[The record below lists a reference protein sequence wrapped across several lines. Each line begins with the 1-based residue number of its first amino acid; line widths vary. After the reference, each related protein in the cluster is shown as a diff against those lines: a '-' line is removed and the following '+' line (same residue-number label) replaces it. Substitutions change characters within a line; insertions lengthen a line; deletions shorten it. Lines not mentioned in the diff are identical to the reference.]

1 MHDDGAG
8 SEILIP
14 GTEDGSGVEDDGIE
28 ALGGGAQDLTLG
40 AVFCISV
47 GPLLGGI
54 VPGVALIHDG
64 QSLVG
69 FRGALWYSEGSY
81 GGGVNEPPNSALPGG
96 GEDIVGALD
105 VAGGHL
111 FGVGPASD
119 TTAAVVN
126 NLDVPYGESERIGLE
141 EISLH

>member
-1 MHDDGAG
+1 
-8 SEILIP
+8 
-14 GTEDGSGVEDDGIE
+14 
-28 ALGGGAQDLTLG
+28 
-40 AVFCISV
+40 
-47 GPLLGGI
+47 
-54 VPGVALIHDG
+54 VALVHNG

-69 FRGALWYSEGSY
+69 FRGALWYSEGGN
-81 GGGVNEPPNSALPGG
+81 GGGVNEPLNSALPGG

-126 NLDVPYGESERIGLE
+126 NLDVSCGEGERIGLE
-141 EISLH
+141 EISLY